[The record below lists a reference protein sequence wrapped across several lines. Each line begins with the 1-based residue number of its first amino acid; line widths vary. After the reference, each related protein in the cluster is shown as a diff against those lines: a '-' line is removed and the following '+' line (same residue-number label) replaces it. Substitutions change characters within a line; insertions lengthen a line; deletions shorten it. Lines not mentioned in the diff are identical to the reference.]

1 MFEEYERVMIQS
13 SGVVGVIVDKRFVNG
28 QAVYIVEADQW
39 NENGDYPLYDCLD
52 ADLIKTEQ

>member
-1 MFEEYERVMIQS
+1 MFEEYERVIIKS
-13 SGVVGVIVDKRFVNG
+13 SGVVGDIVDKRIVDG

-52 ADLIKTEQ
+52 TDLIKTEQ